1 MGLGDLA
8 PRLAPE
14 EFRLLRELIQD
25 HCGLWFRDESAYL
38 LERRLWPRL
47 QVHGLASFAQYYRL
61 LRFSAARR
69 AELETAV
76 ERLTT
81 NETYFCREPH
91 QLRAFEEEILP
102 LVAQENAR
110 ERRLR
115 IWSAGCSTGE
125 EAYTIAILLARCGL
139 FEGWDVDVFGTD
151 ISRRVLAVA
160 RAGSYGTHSFRS
172 IEGEAAKRHL
182 TPEAGRWTVPADLR
196 RRVSFGHLNLLDGG
210 ALALVGRVDAIFC
223 RNVMIYFDVP
233 ARKRVV
239 QSFHDKLRQG
249 GYLLVGHAESLLH
262 VTADFELVHFKNDL
276 VYRKPYTAS

>member
-1 MGLGDLA
+1 MPLADLA
-8 PRLAPE
+8 PRLSPE

-47 QVHGLASFAQYYRL
+47 QVHGLSEFAQYHRL
-61 LRFSAARR
+61 LRFGAARR

-76 ERLTT
+76 ELLTT
-81 NETYFCREPH
+81 NETYFYREPH

-102 LVAQENAR
+102 LLAKENAR

-125 EAYTIAILLARCGL
+125 EPYTLAILLARSGL
-139 FEGWDVDVFGTD
+139 FEGWNVDIFGTD
-151 ISRRVLAVA
+151 ISRRVLAAA
-160 RAGSYGTHSFRS
+160 RAGSYGPHAFRS
-172 IEGEAAKRHL
+172 LEGEAMKRYL
-182 TPEAGRWTVPADLR
+182 KLEAGRWTVIPDLR

-210 ALALVGRVDAIFC
+210 ALTLVGRVDAIFC

-233 ARKRVV
+233 TRKRVV
-239 QSFHDKLRQG
+239 QSFHEKLRDG
-249 GYLLVGHAESLLH
+249 GYLLVGHSESLLH

-276 VYRKPYTAS
+276 VYRKPQPAP